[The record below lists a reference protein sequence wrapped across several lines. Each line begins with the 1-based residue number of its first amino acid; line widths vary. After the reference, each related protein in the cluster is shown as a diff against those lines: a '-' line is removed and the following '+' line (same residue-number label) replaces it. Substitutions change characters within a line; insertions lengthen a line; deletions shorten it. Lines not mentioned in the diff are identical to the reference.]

1 MAQVPSES
9 QPGVGTKLSL
19 RRALLLA
26 SAVGLVASLVLVAS
40 NLAPGW
46 WLLVNSCVLGLAVLF
61 ERRGY
66 DPRAPDTLTLRRTG
80 ERFLDPTSGELV
92 EVWEDPG
99 SGARRHAALSQAPT
113 DSLSLFLGRRR
124 RADDTSPSHDTF
136 AAVSGCPGHLLRSL
150 SAIQRETVRGMLELA
165 LAMRAGRHDSLERG
179 TDLLGHAPAGQVIDG
194 DKQFQP

>member
-66 DPRAPDTLTLRRTG
+66 DPRAPDTLTLRRTVSG
-80 ERFLDPTSGELV
+80 FWDCRLIGIDPH
-92 EVWEDPG
+92 
-99 SGARRHAALSQAPT
+99 SGATGRHAALSQAPT